1 MAQSFHIYLWTL
13 TQSLLGCLCAKT
25 KTKSK
30 MKFFAFLLALEHALK
45 PLSNLRLV
53 YVKTWFYLFAT
64 FHGSRQIDIICEG
77 FTTWCLEERVL
88 VQSGDP
94 LGVVEAKNH
103 Y

>member
-1 MAQSFHIYLWTL
+1 MTQTLHGVFVTHCYRSNKPTQTKALVFIYV
-13 TQSLLGCLCAKT
+13 
-25 KTKSK
+25 
-30 MKFFAFLLALEHALK
+30 FAFVLALEHALK

-103 Y
+103 H